1 MNLDRRRHYILV
13 LDTETANT
21 QTTDEGKLDMSSV
34 LPYDIGY
41 CIMDTKGNIYLERS
55 FVVDDIFCE
64 EWLLTTSAYYA
75 KKIPMYIRELAK
87 QNRTLTTAFQIRKQ
101 VHEDIEHFQIKEVCA
116 HNARFDINAL
126 NNLMRW
132 VSKSRIRYF
141 FPYGI
146 EVWDSL
152 AMARSVI
159 AKMPT
164 YRKYCEKN
172 NLLTPTG
179 RLSMTAESLY
189 RFVRFDDDFEE
200 SHTGLED
207 VRIEREIILY
217 CYRQH
222 KAMKKNAFTKKS

>member
-1 MNLDRRRHYILV
+1 MNLDKRRHYILV

-41 CIMDTKGNIYLERS
+41 CIMDTKGNVYLERS
-55 FVVDDIFCE
+55 FVVEDIFCG
-64 EWLLTTSAYYA
+64 EWVLTTSAYYA
-75 KKIPMYIRELAK
+75 EKIPIYIRDLAK
-87 QNRTLTTAFQIRKQ
+87 QNRTLATAFQIRKQ
-101 VHEDIEHFQIKEVCA
+101 MFKDIEYFRIKEVCA

-126 NNLMRW
+126 NNLVRW
-132 VSKSRIRYF
+132 TTKSRIRYF
-141 FPYGI
+141 FPYSI

>member
-13 LDTETANT
+13 LDTETTNT
-21 QTTDEGKLDMSSV
+21 QTTDTGKLDMSSV

-41 CIMDTKGNIYLERS
+41 SIIDTRGTVYLERS
-55 FVVDDIFCE
+55 FVVDDIFCD
-64 EWLLTTSAYYA
+64 EWILTTSAYYA
-75 KKIPMYIRELAK
+75 KKIPMYIRDLAK
-87 QNRTLTTAFQIRKQ
+87 GKRTLATAFQIRKQ
-101 VHEDIEHFQIKEVCA
+101 MLKDIEYFRIKEVCA

-126 NNLMRW
+126 NNLVRW
-132 VSKSRIRYF
+132 TTKSKTRYF

-146 EVWDSL
+146 EVWDTL
-152 AMARSVI
+152 VMARSVI

-179 RLSMTAESLY
+179 KLSMTAESLY
-189 RFVRFDDDFEE
+189 KFVRFDDDFEE
-200 SHTGLED
+200 AHTGLED
-207 VRIEREIILY
+207 VRIEREILIY

-222 KAMKKNAFTKKS
+222 KPMKKNAFTKKS

>member
-1 MNLDRRRHYILV
+1 MNLDKRRHYILV

-21 QTTDEGKLDMSSV
+21 QITDDGKLDMSSV

-41 CIMDTKGNIYLERS
+41 CIMDTKGNVYLERS
-55 FVVDDIFCE
+55 FVIDDIFCG

-75 KKIPMYIRELAK
+75 QKIPMYIRDLASGKRILAK
-87 QNRTLTTAFQIRKQ
+87 AFNIRKQ
-101 VHEDIEHFQIKEVCA
+101 VHEDMKYFQIKEVCA

-126 NNLMRW
+126 NNLVRW
-132 VSKSRIRYF
+132 LSYSKIRYF
-141 FPYGI
+141 FPYGTEI
-146 EVWDSL
+146 WDSL

-179 RLSMTAESLY
+179 RLSLTAENLY
-189 RFVRFDDDFEE
+189 RFVKFADDFQE

-222 KAMKKNAFTKKS
+222 KPMKKNAFTKKS

>member
-34 LPYDIGY
+34 LPYDMGY

-55 FVVDDIFCE
+55 FVIDDIFCG
-64 EWLLTTSAYYA
+64 EWMLTTSAYYA
-75 KKIPMYIRELAK
+75 NKIPMYIRDLAK
-87 QNRTLTTAFQIRKQ
+87 GKRTLARASQIRKQ
-101 VHEDIEHFQIKEVCA
+101 VHEDIEQFRIKEVCA

-132 VSKSRIRYF
+132 TTESRIRYF
-141 FPYGI
+141 FPYNI

-189 RFVRFDDDFEE
+189 RFVRFDDDFQE

-222 KAMKKNAFTKKS
+222 KPMKKNAFTKKS

>member
-21 QTTDEGKLDMSSV
+21 QITDDGKLDMSSV

-41 CIMDTKGNIYLERS
+41 CIMDTKGNVYLERS
-55 FVVDDIFCE
+55 FVVDDIFCG

-75 KKIPMYIRELAK
+75 QKIPIYIRDLAK
-87 QNRTLTTAFQIRKQ
+87 QNRTLAKAFDIRKQ
-101 VHEDIEHFQIKEVCA
+101 MLQDMEYFRIKEVCA

-126 NNLMRW
+126 NNLVRW
-132 VSKSRIRYF
+132 TSKSKIRYF
-141 FPYGI
+141 FPYGT

-164 YRKYCEKN
+164 YRQYCEKN

-179 RLSMTAESLY
+179 KLSMTAENLY
-189 RFVRFDDDFEE
+189 RFVRFKDDFQE

-222 KAMKKNAFTKKS
+222 KPMKKNAFTKK

>member
-1 MNLDRRRHYILV
+1 MNLDKRRHYILV

-41 CIMDTKGNIYLERS
+41 CIMDTKGNVYLERS
-55 FVVDDIFCE
+55 FVVEDIFCG
-64 EWLLTTSAYYA
+64 EWVLTTSAYYA
-75 KKIPMYIRELAK
+75 EKIPMYIRDLAK
-87 QNRTLTTAFQIRKQ
+87 QNRPLATAFQIRKQ
-101 VHEDIEHFQIKEVCA
+101 MFKDIEYFRIKEVCA

-126 NNLMRW
+126 NNLVRW
-132 VSKSRIRYF
+132 TTKSRIRYF
-141 FPYGI
+141 FPYSI

>member
-1 MNLDRRRHYILV
+1 MNLDKRRHYILV

-21 QTTDEGKLDMSSV
+21 QITDEGKLDMSSV

-41 CIMDTKGNIYLERS
+41 CIMDTKGNVYLERS
-55 FVVDDIFCE
+55 FVVDDIFCG
-64 EWLLTTSAYYA
+64 EWVLTTSAYYA
-75 KKIPMYIRELAK
+75 KKIPIYIRELAK
-87 QNRTLTTAFQIRKQ
+87 QNRTLATAFQIRKQ
-101 VHEDIEHFQIKEVCA
+101 MLEDIGYFRIKEVCA

-126 NNLMRW
+126 NNLVRW
-132 VSKSRIRYF
+132 TTKSKTRYF

-189 RFVRFDDDFEE
+189 RFVRFKDDFQE

-222 KAMKKNAFTKKS
+222 KPMKKNAFTKKS